1 MKKRKYIKIL
11 PSIFTLGNILC
22 GFLALNNVVKGTPA
36 SLISAAWWII
46 IAGILDALDGKVAR
60 MTGTSSEFGIEL
72 DSIADVI
79 SFGVAPA
86 ILIYHYMLFEAGKI
100 GFILAFFY
108 LAAGSIRLAKFNTI
122 ATTGKKS
129 SFIGMPIPS
138 GAGILASYIL
148 FTENVW
154 SGLANLDFV
163 IALTFFASLAMLSR
177 FKYSVFP
184 HIGFSTRSDK
194 ITSFLFI
201 GYIMLVA
208 RFPDEAFFP
217 TGILYLLSG
226 PVKTLTTPAVN
237 HVFNKV
243 VNR

>member
-1 MKKRKYIKIL
+1 MKLLKLKKFL

-36 SLISAAWWII
+36 SLISASWWII
-46 IAGILDALDGKVAR
+46 IAAILDALDGKVAR
-60 MTGTSSEFGIEL
+60 MTGTSSEFGVEL

-86 ILIYHYMLFEAGKI
+86 VLIYNYMLYEAGEI

-108 LAAGSIRLAKFNTI
+108 LAAGSIRLARFNTK
-122 ATTGKKS
+122 ATTSKKN
-129 SFIGMPIPS
+129 FFTGMPIPS

-163 IALTFFASLAMLSR
+163 IVITFFASLAMVSR
-177 FKYSVFP
+177 FKYNVFP

-194 ITSFLFI
+194 IRSFFFF
-201 GYIMLVA
+201 GHIMLVM
-208 RFPDEAFFP
+208 RFPDEVFFP
-217 TGILYLLSG
+217 TGILYLISG
-226 PVKTLTTPAVN
+226 PAKTLTTPVVN

>member
-1 MKKRKYIKIL
+1 MKLLKFKKIL
-11 PSIFTLGNILC
+11 PTIFTLGNILC

-60 MTGTSSEFGIEL
+60 ITGTSSEFGIEL

-86 ILIYHYMLFEAGKI
+86 ILIYHYMLYEAGQV

-108 LAAGSIRLAKFNTI
+108 LAAGSIRLAQFNTI
-122 ATTGKKS
+122 ATTGKKN
-129 SFIGMPIPS
+129 FFTGMPIPAA
-138 GAGILASYIL
+138 AGILASYIL

-184 HIGFSTRSDK
+184 HIGFSTRSEK

-201 GYIMLVA
+201 GQIILVM
-208 RFPDEAFFP
+208 RFPDEVFFP
-217 TGILYLLSG
+217 TGIAYLLSG
-226 PVKTLTTPAVN
+226 PVKTLTAPAVH